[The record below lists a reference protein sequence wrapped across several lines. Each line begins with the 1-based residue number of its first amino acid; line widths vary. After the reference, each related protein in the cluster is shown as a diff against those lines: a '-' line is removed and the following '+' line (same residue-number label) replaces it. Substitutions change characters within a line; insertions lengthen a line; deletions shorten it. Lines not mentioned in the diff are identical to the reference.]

1 MNFSQTLPIKNINV
15 FPIDWQI
22 RQNDSTI
29 ESELCVQ
36 FTFLTFNN
44 TEEII
49 SIYPPKSQCLKE
61 KVNEIYKIIQ
71 NLPIKIK
78 AGFNPLLDNY
88 YEFSDFYLDYIVE
101 LTPETGNLKNG
112 SIRIKI
118 LGVNQYDYLFILNT
132 SYSNLPVFTNLEN
145 GNYDLTLI
153 HVQTNQ
159 TIKKRITLRKAELND
174 LSPHL
179 NVIDGFHNAFLLT
192 NGNAQY
198 KEDFFLMLKRVN
210 KALIELN
217 LHHIRI
223 CDFTKS
229 DLKNLFEYLNFK
241 PHYHNKLRTNFLILY
256 KVLLNFEI
264 VDVNLVSFIS
274 KKQILQKLRSIIPNH
289 VLGHILEYLFKRNYP
304 FYRYIKI
311 FYHSGARTTELF
323 DLKAKD
329 VSLVQ
334 REFKII
340 INKGN
345 GSKEAIKAILPDVYN
360 LWVEIMNET
369 KSLDDY
375 LFSKS
380 YLPGE
385 IHQKA
390 KINSHVWRK
399 HVIKELNHH
408 FTFYSLKHKF
418 LDYIDQYQDSIS
430 KNSNLA
436 TVHASHSNKSIT
448 ETHYLVGK
456 NKRQI
461 EALKSF
467 SLEEYM
473 NEN

>member
-15 FPIDWQI
+15 LPTDWHT
-22 RQNDSTI
+22 RQSDSSI
-29 ESELCVQ
+29 ESDLCVQ
-36 FTFLTFNN
+36 FTFLTFNK

-49 SIYPPKSQCLKE
+49 SIFPPKSQSFEE
-61 KVNEIYKIIQ
+61 KINEIYKIIQ

-78 AGFNPLLDNY
+78 AGFNPLLDDF
-88 YEFSDFYLDYIVE
+88 YEFNNFYLDYNIE
-101 LTPETGNLKNG
+101 LTPETDNLKNG
-112 SIRIKI
+112 SIHVKI
-118 LGVNQYDYLFILNT
+118 HGVNQYDYVFILNE
-132 SYSNLPVFTNLEN
+132 SYSNVPVFTNLKN
-145 GNYDLTLI
+145 GNYDLTLV

-159 TIKKRITLRKAELND
+159 TIKKRIALRKAELND

-179 NVIDGFHNAFLLT
+179 NVLDGFYNAFLLT
-192 NGNAQY
+192 NGGA
-198 KEDFFLMLKRVN
+198 KHKDDFFLMLKRVN

-217 LHHIRI
+217 LHHKRI

-229 DLKNLFEYLNFK
+229 DLKSLFEYLNFK
-241 PHYHNKLRTNFLILY
+241 PHYHNKLRTNFLIIY
-256 KVLLNFEI
+256 KVLMNFEI
-264 VDVNLVSFIS
+264 VDVNLVSFVS
-274 KKQILQKLRSIIPNH
+274 KKQILQKLQSIIPNH
-289 VLGHILEYLFKRNYP
+289 VLDQILEYFYMHNYP
-304 FYRYIKI
+304 YYRYIKI

-329 VSLVQ
+329 VSLTQ

-345 GSKEAIKAILPDVYN
+345 RSKEAIKAILPDVYN

-375 LFSKS
+375 LFSIS
-380 YLPGE
+380 YLPGSKK
-385 IHQKA
+385 QKA
-390 KINSHVWRK
+390 KINSHIWRK
-399 HVIKELNHH
+399 YVIKKLNHN

-467 SLEEYM
+467 SLVEYM